1 MLFTV
6 LEGKQAQSG
15 EGAAKA
21 SWGVQLGPL
30 GRGGKDWGNVD
41 QPASPGCGWVVSD
54 KTAHV
59 WGIEL
64 TAVLKFL
71 GRFKVQA
78 PWPVI
83 LGQRVAN

>member
-15 EGAAKA
+15 EGAATA
-21 SWGVQLGPL
+21 SWGVKLSPL
-30 GRGGKDWGNVD
+30 GRGGKDWGNMD
-41 QPASPGCGWVVSD
+41 QLANPGCGCVVSD

-64 TAVLKFL
+64 TAILKFL

-78 PWPVI
+78 PRPVI
-83 LGQRVAN
+83 LG